1 MRKTIIALLS
11 VAPVVVACTRQPD
24 ATVGTV
30 PVQPT
35 PAAAAE
41 ASATP
46 TEPIQVKMETTLG
59 NITLDLYPGD
69 APNTVANFVRL
80 AQSGYYDGTRFHR
93 VINDFMIQGGDP
105 LSKDVASK
113 DRWGTGG
120 PDEMFADEI
129 NSRKLVRGSLAMAN
143 RGPDTNGSQF
153 FIVTKE
159 ATPWLDGKHTNFG
172 QVVGGMDVVEKIGQ
186 VKVDANDR
194 PLNDVIVKK
203 VTVL

>member
-1 MRKTIIALLS
+1 
-11 VAPVVVACTRQPD
+11 
-24 ATVGTV
+24 
-30 PVQPT
+30 
-35 PAAAAE
+35 
-41 ASATP
+41 
-46 TEPIQVKMETTLG
+46 METTLG